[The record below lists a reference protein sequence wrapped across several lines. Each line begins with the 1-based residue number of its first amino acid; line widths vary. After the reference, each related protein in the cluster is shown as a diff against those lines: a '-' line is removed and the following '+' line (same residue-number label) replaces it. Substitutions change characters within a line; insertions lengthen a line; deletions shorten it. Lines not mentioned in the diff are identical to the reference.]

1 MYFCVNAFGTL
12 LPIYIVFMIQV
23 SKYRRSISAIL
34 EARREQLLL
43 QEKTDCEDEDDF
55 DVVSNQE
62 IEGGEDGARDT

>member
-1 MYFCVNAFGTL
+1 
-12 LPIYIVFMIQV
+12 VFVIQV

-43 QEKTDCEDEDDF
+43 QEKTDCEDEDDY

>member
-1 MYFCVNAFGTL
+1 
-12 LPIYIVFMIQV
+12 VFVIQV

-43 QEKTDCEDEDDF
+43 QEKTDCEDEDDC

-62 IEGGEDGARDT
+62 IEGGEDGLRDT